1 MEQKVKNLILEKLGI
16 SERDYNLTSD
26 FREDW
31 GCDSLEVVEL
41 IMECEKEFNLSIPDE
56 AVEHIRNAQDLLN
69 YIKEH
74 AK

>member
-26 FREDW
+26 FRKDW
-31 GCDSLEVVEL
+31 GCDSLDMVEL
-41 IMECEKEFNLSIPDE
+41 IMECEREFNLFIPDD
-56 AVEHIRNAQDLLN
+56 AVEYIRNAQDLLN

>member
-1 MEQKVKNLILEKLGI
+1 MEQIIKNLIINKLGI

-31 GCDSLEVVEL
+31 GCDSLDMIEL
-41 IMECEKEFNLSIPDE
+41 IMECERKFNITIPDD

-69 YIKEH
+69 YIKEY